1 MTSSVLFLKL
11 MALLG
16 MGMTAGGT
24 ILLWRRSP
32 SGYALGGYVGVDV
45 LAQNDKNN
53 QRLARGQYVAIS
65 LISVGTVLQIPA
77 LFFS

>member
-1 MTSSVLFLKL
+1 MTCSVLLKL
-11 MALLG
+11 VALLG

-24 ILLWRRSP
+24 IFLWRRSP
-32 SGYALGGYVGVDV
+32 SGYALGGYAGGDV

-65 LISVGTVLQIPA
+65 LIFAGTLLQVPA